1 MWPHVNETTGR
12 LYIVIYNCFKVE
24 VNCGPNNNEHMETLG
39 LVFVKTTR
47 KQQFYA
53 GIILHLK
60 LQIFPKYLQIFA

>member
-12 LYIVIYNCFKVE
+12 LCIVIYNCFKVE

-53 GIILHLK
+53 GINAPSHCTPLHC
-60 LQIFPKYLQIFA
+60 IG